1 MTLFTRTCRS
11 LALLA
16 FPLVTAT
23 AAWAQGYP
31 VKPIEWVVPY
41 PAGGGS
47 DVVARAVS
55 EPLGRALGQPVIIN
69 NKPGAATNIG
79 ADYVAH
85 AKGDGY
91 TLLTADTA
99 TLAANPSLYAKLSYS
114 AEKDFA
120 PVGLLA
126 RFPMILVVN
135 PNLPVKNLAEF
146 MAWAKT
152 QSSGASYATPGA
164 GSPHH
169 LATELF
175 RANTGLNL
183 VHIPYRGA
191 APAVQDVVGGQVPFM
206 FVDTASGASFINA
219 GRLRAIGIASP
230 QRVKNFETIPTLAEQ
245 GLKNF
250 EAYAWQGLVV
260 PVSTPPEVVAK
271 LNKILVEALNSTAV
285 KARFQ
290 ALGLEA
296 IPGTPAQMATY
307 AKAERE
313 KWAQVIR
320 ASGIKLD

>member
-1 MTLFTRTCRS
+1 MQRLPTLIRQS

-16 FPLVTAT
+16 FAAT
-23 AAWAQGYP
+23 AASAQNYP
-31 VKPIEWVVPY
+31 AKPIEWVVPY

-47 DVVARAVS
+47 DVVARSLTEAM
-55 EPLGRALGQPVIIN
+55 GHGLGQPIIIN

-85 AKGDGY
+85 ARPDGY
-91 TLLTADTA
+91 TILTGDTA
-99 TLAANPSLYAKLSYS
+99 TLAANPALYSKLSYS
-114 AEKDFA
+114 AEKDLA
-120 PVGLLA
+120 PIGLLA

-135 PNLPVKNLAEF
+135 PAIPVKNLAEF

-152 QSSGASYATPGA
+152 QTRGVSYATPGA

-175 RANTGLNL
+175 RGKTGLNL
-183 VHIPYRGA
+183 VHVPYRGA
-191 APAVQDVVGGQVPFM
+191 APAVQDVAGGQLPFM
-206 FVDTASGASFINA
+206 FVDTASGMGFINA

-230 QRVKNFETIPTLAEQ
+230 QRVKNFETIPTLNEQ
-245 GLKNF
+245 GLKGF
-250 EAYAWQGLVV
+250 EAYAWQGLAAPAGT
-260 PVSTPPEVVAK
+260 PVDVITR
-271 LNKILVEALNSTAV
+271 LNKALVDALNSTSV

-290 ALGLEA
+290 VLGLE
-296 IPGTPAQMATY
+296 PTPSTPAQMGSY

>member
-1 MTLFTRTCRS
+1 MQRIPTLIRQS

-16 FPLVTAT
+16 FAAT
-23 AAWAQGYP
+23 AATAQNYP
-31 VKPIEWVVPY
+31 AKPIEWVVPY

-47 DVVARAVS
+47 DVVARALT
-55 EPLGRALGQPVIIN
+55 EAMGHALGQPIIIN

-85 AKGDGY
+85 AKPDGY
-91 TLLTADTA
+91 TILTGDTA
-99 TLAANPSLYAKLSYS
+99 TLAANPALYTKLNYS
-114 AEKDFA
+114 AEKDLA
-120 PVGLLA
+120 PIGLLA

-135 PNLPVKNLAEF
+135 PAIPVKNLSEF

-152 QSSGASYATPGA
+152 QKSGASYATPGA

-175 RANTGLNL
+175 RGKTGLNL
-183 VHIPYRGA
+183 VHVPYRGA
-191 APAVQDVVGGQVPFM
+191 SPAVQDVAGGQLPFM
-206 FVDTASGASFINA
+206 FVDTASGMGFINA
-219 GRLRAIGIASP
+219 GRLRPIGIASP
-230 QRVKNFETIPTLAEQ
+230 QRVKNFETIPTLDEQ
-245 GLKNF
+245 GLKGF
-250 EAYAWQGLVV
+250 EAYAWQGLAA
-260 PVSTPPEVVAK
+260 PAGTPADVITK
-271 LNKILVEALNSTAV
+271 LNKTLVEALNSTPV

-290 ALGLEA
+290 VLGLE
-296 IPGTPAQMATY
+296 PTPSTPAQMASY